1 MKDNYIKYLFLVI
14 IILTT
19 KNIFAQSVSPDGSL
33 SIGFGNSLYSDIKTK
48 QLIVFYNIPGLS
60 TSLGNFSVNGAV
72 NLELISTNNS
82 TAMIAGLTPMFRYD
96 LDLGFTNTFIKA
108 GIGFNYIN
116 NHNISNRDLD
126 GHFIFSD
133 MISIGASLVETEY
146 FSAEISYLFRHISN
160 AGFFH
165 SNEGFNSQYLVLS
178 LSI

>member
-1 MKDNYIKYLFLVI
+1 MKTHYIFYSILIIFL
-14 IILTT
+14 LTIGIS
-19 KNIFAQSVSPDGSL
+19 NAQSLQENKNL
-33 SIGFGNSLYSDIKTK
+33 SIGFGNSLYSDIKTR
-48 QLIVFYNIPGLS
+48 QLIAFYNIPKLNA
-60 TSLGNFSVNGAV
+60 SLGNLSVNGAL
-72 NLELISTNNS
+72 NLELISHNSS

-96 LDLGFTNTFIKA
+96 IDLGFTNTFVKA

-116 NHNISNRDLD
+116 NHNISNRDLG

-133 MISIGASLVETEY
+133 MISIGASLIETEY

-160 AGFFH
+160 AGFFR

>member
-1 MKDNYIKYLFLVI
+1 MKAKYIKYITLVILFL
-14 IILTT
+14 LTGIST
-19 KNIFAQSVSPDGSL
+19 AQSIDSGGDF
-33 SIGFGNSLYSDIKTK
+33 SIGFGNSLYSEIKTK
-48 QLIVFYNIPGLS
+48 QLIGFYNIPELNA
-60 TSLGNFSVNGAV
+60 SLGNFSINGAA
-72 NLELISTNNS
+72 NLELISYNNS
-82 TAMIAGLTPMFRYD
+82 TAMILGLTPMFRYD
-96 LDLGFTNTFIKA
+96 LDLGFTNTLIKA

-116 NHNISNRDLD
+116 NHNISNRDLG

-133 MISIGASLVETEY
+133 MISIGASLIETEY